1 MTVNTASGIPP
12 PPYPHNKQQLHNE
25 EHMRPEGKHL
35 LTAANPGM
43 LSQSKE
49 IRKTG
54 RKAEKGRG

>member
-1 MTVNTASGIPP
+1 MT
-12 PPYPHNKQQLHNE
+12 
-25 EHMRPEGKHL
+25 RPEGKHL

-54 RKAEKGRG
+54 RKAEKGGDKEEREKEERNKEGRYKDREE